1 MLRGFSIFAQESGGR
16 DQNSSGAEAALQRV
30 MFPECFLQII
40 EPAARVGQPF
50 YSNNVGSLNLGSENQ
65 ARAHG
70 AAIDEYRASAADTVF
85 TTDMS
90 AVLFEA
96 VAQQIGKLHP
106 GLGLH

>member
-1 MLRGFSIFAQESGGR
+1 MLRGFSIFAQELGGR

-65 ARAHG
+65 HERTARP
-70 AAIDEYRASAADTVF
+70 SMSTVQ
-85 TTDMS
+85 
-90 AVLFEA
+90 AP
-96 VAQQIGKLHP
+96 QIP
-106 GLGLH
+106 CSQPT